1 MVRRAVVLVMAAM
14 VMLAVPSVASAGK
27 VKLGGGVAGA
37 PASKVQITVTKKH
50 GNLGKITKLKF
61 NRVPITCADGLNTA
75 INGRTV
81 RSFRVSGNKFTKRTR
96 IAGPG
101 IKNGFFR
108 ASGKFR
114 RGGKVAKGFVRFSV
128 KRTDG
133 VGCGTDTQRWKARK

>member
-1 MVRRAVVLVMAAM
+1 MRRVVTVFVVGLIALAM
-14 VMLAVPSVASAGK
+14 PGVASAGK

-37 PASKVQITVTKKH
+37 PSSKVQITVTKKH

-133 VGCGTDTQRWKARK
+133 VGCGTDTQRWKAKK

>member
-1 MVRRAVVLVMAAM
+1 MRRVVAVCVAVVV
-14 VMLAVPSVASAGK
+14 VLAVPSVASAGK

-50 GNLGKITKLKF
+50 GNLGKITKLSF

-75 INGRTV
+75 ISGRTI
-81 RSFRVSGNKFTKRTR
+81 RSFRVSGNKFQKRTR
-96 IAGPG
+96 IVGDG
-101 IKNGFFR
+101 IKKGYFR

-128 KRTDG
+128 KRSDG

>member
-1 MVRRAVVLVMAAM
+1 MRRVVAVCVVALIAV
-14 VMLAVPSVASAGK
+14 AVPSVASAGK
-27 VKLGGGVAGA
+27 VKLSGGVAGA

-61 NRVPITCADGLNTA
+61 SRVPITCADGLNTA

-114 RGGKVAKGFVRFSV
+114 RGGKVGKGFVRFSV

-133 VGCGTDTQRWKARK
+133 VGCGTDTRRWKAKK